1 MPAGSPYKGSGLHVS
16 GYEHSTPAQVPRIM
30 ANYWCNVIQC
40 RMGLGCKNTLIKD
53 ANTILK
59 LYLYFFAVNT
69 ASNVKKIYSTKG
81 REEILRN

>member
-1 MPAGSPYKGSGLHVS
+1 
-16 GYEHSTPAQVPRIM
+16 M

-69 ASNVKKIYSTKG
+69 ASNVKKKYIQLKAGKKYL
-81 REEILRN
+81 EIERASY